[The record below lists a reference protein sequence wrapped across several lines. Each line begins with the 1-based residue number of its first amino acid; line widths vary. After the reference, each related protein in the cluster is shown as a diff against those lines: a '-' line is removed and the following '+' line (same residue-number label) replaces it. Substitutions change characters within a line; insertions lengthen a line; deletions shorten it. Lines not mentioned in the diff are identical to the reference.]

1 MNNNPKIWYAIDIP
15 GTPFPREIH
24 LADGT
29 HLRFVPDPRTTNRA
43 LYVTE
48 DGCINGELAGYVMQ
62 NGELTLS
69 KARTATTPNCKC
81 EYNAKRKQVYWLYNS
96 VSGHGS
102 TILVSRAV
110 YMAWVGLIP
119 EGMTIDH
126 IDGITTNNHYDNLR
140 VLSNAENRR
149 DGGFLAKLRNKG
161 IRPEY
166 YAKPYL
172 LRYFRRM
179 AEFKTTHTQNAY
191 DNLTRTQ
198 LLEILVS
205 DEYRPDNLSFDARMD
220 RDMSHH
226 QEH

>member
-1 MNNNPKIWYAIDIP
+1 MNNNPRIWYAIDIP

-43 LYVTE
+43 LYVAE
-48 DGCINGELAGYVMQ
+48 DGRINGNLAGYVMQ
-62 NGELTLS
+62 NGELSLT
-69 KARTATTPNCKC
+69 TAHPDTTPNSKHGF
-81 EYNAKRKQVYWLYNS
+81 NAKRKQRYWLLRH
-96 VSGHGS
+96 VFARHQH
-102 TILVSRAV
+102 ILISRAV
-110 YMAWVGLIP
+110 YMAWVRPIP
-119 EGMTIDH
+119 VGMTIDH

-140 VLSNAENRR
+140 VLSNAENVR

-172 LRYFRRM
+172 LRYFQRM
-179 AEFKTTHTQNAY
+179 AEFKATHTETVY
-191 DNLTRTQ
+191 RSLTRVQ

-226 QEH
+226 QEC